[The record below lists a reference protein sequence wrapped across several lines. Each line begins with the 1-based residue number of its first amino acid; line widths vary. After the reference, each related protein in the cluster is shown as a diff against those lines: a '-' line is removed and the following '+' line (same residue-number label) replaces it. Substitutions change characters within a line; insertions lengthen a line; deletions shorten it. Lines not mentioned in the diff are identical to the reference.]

1 MSFPSHDP
9 SSPESLQRSP
19 EEFADHQLLDAPHAQ
34 NHRLI
39 PVTVHSVD
47 YLTET
52 LLRIVVHAEEL
63 KSYVLTGPDEFFGL
77 LMPPPNQPFSSPE
90 DFAATPI
97 EGLNIRAAVASM
109 PPEVRPNLRWYTV
122 RHLDKTRGLLAFDVA
137 THGVSAED
145 VHSTTGPGLSW
156 CLSTQLGDPAGL
168 WTCQGLWHREH
179 RTQLLVADPTSLPS
193 VRAILEYLATLYPE
207 QLADTHVI
215 AVTSTDSD
223 SEPHLEDWR
232 NRLSNLTRISAPSD
246 GYAQAIAEHLANIDV
261 ESSRNRQHKPH
272 PEVDYVWVAGEGD
285 FCKVVRTHAIK
296 TWQLN
301 KDNILWCPY
310 WFVGKARP

>member
-1 MSFPSHDP
+1 MSFP
-9 SSPESLQRSP
+9 
-19 EEFADHQLLDAPHAQ
+19 
-34 NHRLI
+34 
-39 PVTVHSVD
+39 
-47 YLTET
+47 
-52 LLRIVVHAEEL
+52 
-63 KSYVLTGPDEFFGL
+63 GPDEFFGL

-97 EGLNIRAAVASM
+97 EGLNIRAAVAAM

-122 RHLDKTRGLLAFDVA
+122 RHLDKARGLLAFDVA

-145 VHSTTGPGLSW
+145 VHSTSGPGLSW
-156 CLSTQLGDPAGL
+156 CLSAQPGDPAGL

-193 VRAILEYLATLYPE
+193 MRAILEYLATLYPE
-207 QLADTHVI
+207 QLASTHVI

-232 NRLSNLTRISAPSD
+232 NRLSSLTRISAPSD

-272 PEVDYVWVAGEGD
+272 PDVDYVWVAGEGD
-285 FCKVVRTHAIK
+285 FCKVVRSHAIK